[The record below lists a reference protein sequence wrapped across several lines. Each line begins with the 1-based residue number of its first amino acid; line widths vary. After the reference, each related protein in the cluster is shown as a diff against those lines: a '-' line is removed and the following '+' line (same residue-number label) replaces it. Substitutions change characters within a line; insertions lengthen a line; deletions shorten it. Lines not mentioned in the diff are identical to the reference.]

1 MVFSREDVISA
12 QERCLQI
19 VDENGLRCL
28 TEKET
33 EEMLKDLVKKN
44 RSYRGYDEAYR
55 FTKEMLM
62 DFVDHARLAP
72 SSVNA
77 QPFRYY
83 LAWEKEETDRIQA
96 LTKWARALPQ
106 MELPHK
112 GMCPT
117 AFIVICQ
124 DTRLGESL
132 QRYQK
137 DVGIVAQTMLL
148 AAAEKELG
156 GCMIGN
162 FNAGEVK
169 SELKL
174 PEYLAPMLIV
184 AFGKP
189 AETIVLTELKEG
201 GNCAYYRDEKDVHYV
216 PKRKL
221 KDIVISAGID

>member
-1 MVFSREDVISA
+1 MF
-12 QERCLQI
+12 
-19 VDENGLRCL
+19 
-28 TEKET
+28 
-33 EEMLKDLVKKN
+33 KDLVKKN
-44 RSYRGYDEAYR
+44 RSYRGYDESYR
-55 FTKEMLM
+55 FTKEELA

-83 LAWEKEETDRIQA
+83 LAWKKEETDRIQA

-124 DTRLGESL
+124 DTRIGESL

-148 AAAEKELG
+148 AAAEKGLG

-162 FNAGEVK
+162 FQAGEVK
-169 SELKL
+169 KELKL

-189 AETIVLTELKEG
+189 AETIVLTELEEG
-201 GNCAYYRDEKDVHYV
+201 GSSSYYRDEKDVHYV

-221 KDIVISAGID
+221 EDILISSDTD